1 MPKVTYSATKGI
13 VQSNGSGFI
22 INDVSITEGS
32 ETITTGAINT
42 YGVNVLT
49 AAGSFTIANGDTAGQ
64 KVTCIFGDADTLA
77 QTAGNIVGGDI
88 TGSAGAVVV
97 LLWNGAK
104 WVRVSA

>member
-32 ETITTGAINT
+32 ESISAAGTCNA
-42 YGVNVLT
+42 YGVNVLAG
-49 AAGSFTIANGDTAGQ
+49 AATLPDGDTAGQ
-64 KVTCIFGDADTLA
+64 KATVVFAGADLLTVTNGT
-77 QTAGNIVGGDI
+77 NI
-88 TGSAGAVVV
+88 TGSGAGEVVV
-97 LLWNGAK
+97 LLWNGSA

>member
-32 ETITTGAINT
+32 ESILAAGTCNA
-42 YGVNVLT
+42 YGVNVLAG
-49 AAGSFTIANGDTAGQ
+49 AAVLPDGETAGQ
-64 KVTCIFGDADTLA
+64 KVTVVFAGADALSSA
-77 QTAGNIVGGDI
+77 GGNISGGTI
-88 TGSAGAVVV
+88 TGSGAGEVVV
-97 LLWNGAK
+97 LLWNGSA